1 MKNKMI
7 KTLVAV
13 TLITSTFLSSVVLA
27 NPSSGRIHF
36 TGNIV
41 HMPCNINTSSTSQVI
56 SLRTAN
62 GQMQRISIPLA
73 NCQEV
78 TSNKERFSVTL
89 KSFSETIKL
98 YDSNRKAIKLG
109 QSNDESSFNELHKQ
123 SLQLF
128 AQTSLTDMKSDNLSS
143 STLLLSYF

>member
-1 MKNKMI
+1 
-7 KTLVAV
+7 
-13 TLITSTFLSSVVLA
+13 
-27 NPSSGRIHF
+27 
-36 TGNIV
+36 
-41 HMPCNINTSSTSQVI
+41 MPCNINTSSTSQVI